1 MRMHTIK
8 ILFPVVMGQ
17 ITNLPVGLRPGP
29 LVGAFFCLGGCV
41 NDHFADKATGQ
52 SFATKVCFRRK

>member
-29 LVGAFFCLGGCV
+29 LVGAFFFIRGGV
-41 NDHFADKATGQ
+41 HDHFAGR
-52 SFATKVCFRRK
+52 SRFSLWSR